1 MLLNVITY
9 LVLKDKIMRA
19 KRFEKLLERKR
30 KKTDKDRQK
39 IEQADQDQA
48 SQTLYTNPDGSI
60 DWTRLADHVHEA
72 TSGR

>member
-1 MLLNVITY
+1 
-9 LVLKDKIMRA
+9 LKDSIMRA

-30 KKTDKDRQK
+30 KKVDKAQQK
-39 IEQADQDQA
+39 IEQADQA

-60 DWTRLADHVHEA
+60 DWNRLAKHVREA

>member
-39 IEQADQDQA
+39 IEQADQA

>member
-1 MLLNVITY
+1 
-9 LVLKDKIMRA
+9 MRA

-30 KKTDKDRQK
+30 KKVDKAQQK
-39 IEQADQDQA
+39 IEQADQA

-60 DWTRLADHVHEA
+60 DWNRLAKHVREA

>member
-1 MLLNVITY
+1 
-9 LVLKDKIMRA
+9 MRA

-39 IEQADQDQA
+39 IEQADQA
-48 SQTLYTNPDGSI
+48 SQTLYTNLDGSI
-60 DWTRLADHVHEA
+60 NWTRLADRVREA

>member
-39 IEQADQDQA
+39 IEQADQA
-48 SQTLYTNPDGSI
+48 SQTLYTNLDGSI
-60 DWTRLADHVHEA
+60 DWTRLANHVHEA

>member
-39 IEQADQDQA
+39 IEQADQA
-48 SQTLYTNPDGSI
+48 SQTLYTNRDGSI
-60 DWTRLADHVHEA
+60 DWTRLADHVNEA

>member
-1 MLLNVITY
+1 M
-9 LVLKDKIMRA
+9 KDSIMRA

-30 KKTDKDRQK
+30 KKVDKAQQK
-39 IEQADQDQA
+39 IEQADQA

-60 DWTRLADHVHEA
+60 DWNRLAKHVREA